1 MTRRKKERRL
11 GKFMPVLEQKPR
23 KQERLADPDSK
34 ESRKK
39 KAISDR
45 KKHKSVY
52 EKAQATKSRVERDE
66 AAGRKGTRHG
76 GPLAEK
82 IRRINQ
88 ERKEKEEKEEK
99 EEQGAS

>member
-1 MTRRKKERRL
+1 MTRKKKERRL

-39 KAISDR
+39 KAIRDR
-45 KKHKSVY
+45 KKHLSVY
-52 EKAQATKSRVERDE
+52 EKAQATQSRVERDE
-66 AAGRKGTRHG
+66 EAGRKGTRHG

-82 IRRINQ
+82 IRRIN
-88 ERKEKEEKEEK
+88 EAKKAK
-99 EEQGAS
+99 EEQEES